1 MKRTSYISVLA
12 IANLLLASITAPIL
26 AAGQG
31 KSSHKQGGKF
41 STEGRSKETAN
52 QNAQWSADPK
62 RGWVRSDESHSTRG
76 RDHLSTA
83 PRQAEGKNKRTGKA
97 VKRF

>member
-1 MKRTSYISVLA
+1 MKRAGYISVLA
-12 IANLLLASITAPIL
+12 IANLLLANVTAPIV

-31 KSSHKQGGKF
+31 KNSHKQSGKP

-76 RDHLSTA
+76 RNHLSTA
-83 PRQAEGKNKRTGKA
+83 PKEAEGKNKRTGKA
-97 VKRF
+97 RKHF

>member
-1 MKRTSYISVLA
+1 MKRASYISVLA
-12 IANLLLASITAPIL
+12 IANLLLASVTAPVL

-31 KSSHKQGGKF
+31 KNSHKQGSKL
-41 STEGRSKETAN
+41 STEGRSKEAAN

-83 PRQAEGKNKRTGKA
+83 PKQAEGKNKRNGKA
-97 VKRF
+97 GKRF